1 MGIKLIPSIK
11 AIIHSSFVILIF
23 TALFSNA
30 WALETFANS
39 KKDGVEVFT
48 ESKDWCAEEVRF
60 IFKVKNQEQL
70 NNEGL
75 QLLVKKVG
83 KLVESNCEVTEVFNI
98 SGGLTLED
106 LTYAATAKKSQ
117 DWNIENVEIDQ
128 DETQISQSTEQE
140 SKSDDETD
148 ENEDYVAPPTIDQS
162 NEEAL
167 SGIWSIAEEPGF
179 CYTRGWAGT
188 TEPTKPN
195 QQNTYVQVSLFPS
208 MDYIDGIFFTI
219 EYTYANKM
227 NIEAQID
234 HGQIFIL
241 KQIGNKLLVSDVDRS
256 NLLTAMREG
265 TTLVVQG
272 NAEDGELKISKFSL
286 KGFEESYL
294 KITKLC
300 DFS

>member
-83 KLVESNCEVTEVFNI
+83 KLVESNCEVTEIFNI

-148 ENEDYVAPPTIDQS
+148 ENEGYVAPPTSTTHGHVPVISDKEMERCVVLYNEAERLFKKLNNTKVDNYSQDSVDNYNNMVNQHTNMTNEFNTKCAGKQS
-162 NEEAL
+162 RSACETAKKL
-167 SGIWSIAEEPGF
+167 
-179 CYTRGWAGT
+179 
-188 TEPTKPN
+188 
-195 QQNTYVQVSLFPS
+195 
-208 MDYIDGIFFTI
+208 
-219 EYTYANKM
+219 NK
-227 NIEAQID
+227 E
-234 HGQIFIL
+234 
-241 KQIGNKLLVSDVDRS
+241 
-256 NLLTAMREG
+256 
-265 TTLVVQG
+265 QG
-272 NAEDGELKISKFSL
+272 LPYQD
-286 KGFEESYL
+286 
-294 KITKLC
+294 C
-300 DFS
+300 